1 MSIYNTDDYIVKR
14 KSFNVLSSGSKQC
27 NIEIL
32 SLFYSYISFK
42 VICMPDVK
50 TLYRV
55 PLLLEENGI
64 FDFLSTRLNLT
75 RKANYDQSF
84 RIKWHDLIER

>member
-1 MSIYNTDDYIVKR
+1 
-14 KSFNVLSSGSKQC
+14 
-27 NIEIL
+27 
-32 SLFYSYISFK
+32 
-42 VICMPDVK
+42 MPDVK